1 MQRVAP
7 RKPRQAR
14 RLVIVLVLASL
25 VSITAQAVLKAQVNC
40 PCTTTSPFG
49 SCTEKR
55 VVYPDFFPGSVVVT
69 PPGGG
74 SPAFLY
80 VADLYSGFTY
90 RYEAERFDTAS
101 PLKFPSPR
109 GSNATTGLTFRQIG
123 ASITLFWA
131 IENSI
136 YSSGLDGGTVQNLG
150 AVQLEQLAAHLRTVT
165 GDAGI
170 QRGSLGGIT
179 NHGSRNNLWGVDIV
193 NDVYFEFRYNGEL
206 VREDGNPVFFFNP
219 KRNTIA
225 GGAYGNSITYAASG
239 GKEYFDIPVG
249 SLVDRRPSE
258 VHRVHAVP
266 GSSADS
272 PRTGDGTGILYSL
285 GQPLAAPKF
294 VSGIAFWPDSCGAGQ
309 SSEII
314 LDMDVFGGTTRI
326 VQVAADEPAV
336 ATIAGF
342 TCSKPEPNL
351 VALTWQKTLPYTSLK
366 ITRKQLDLV
375 GSVPATIFETTDFAN
390 DPQKFDDAGLL
401 DGNYEY
407 QASVTA
413 TAPLAPLTCV
423 VTVGLGS
430 LVAHRRFTG
439 GGSSTA
445 LPYAITIVKAE
456 RVMVADLN
464 TSDTEIFDLNLTPQG
479 TLDGPIVSGL
489 TTGLEY
495 NSDNDLLYWLENR
508 DGTHFL
514 HVTNL
519 SGQPAGGAV
528 LVDTP
533 TNLSPVVQLGDLTYD
548 TTRNYFLTM
557 DLLSASIYGVTPTGA
572 VVPEFNKQPV
582 PKQFVPPE
590 QTGFQSGG
598 VSVAAS
604 TAAVVTL
611 DILVGKLAGG
621 IVDQIAR
628 VEYNPALP
636 ATPGRELR
644 RLDLRSTTGA
654 SDFGGVAALE
664 TGNVK
669 FEYVVGMDT
678 RRIYKL
684 TIAPLPTGGVTYR
697 RGDVNNDT
705 VLNISDPS
713 ALLANLFKGGPAPT
727 CAAAAD
733 SDDSGTLDIADA
745 IYLFKYLFG
754 GGPAPPSPFLT
765 CGFDPGSPLECP
777 AAICVDA

>member
-1 MQRVAP
+1 MQP
-7 RKPRQAR
+7 R
-14 RLVIVLVLASL
+14 RLLVVLALASL
-25 VSITAQAVLKAQVNC
+25 VSATTQSVLKAQVNC

-90 RYEAERFDTAS
+90 RYEADRFDTAS

-109 GSNATTGLTFRQIG
+109 GSNATTGLTYRQTG
-123 ASITLFWA
+123 ALITLFWA
-131 IENSI
+131 IEDRIFST
-136 YSSGLDGGTVQNLG
+136 GLDGGNVQNLG
-150 AVQLEQLAAHLRTVT
+150 AVQLEPLAQHLRTVT
-165 GDAGI
+165 GDSGI
-170 QRGSLGGIT
+170 ERGSLGGIT
-179 NHGSRNNLWGVDIV
+179 NHGSRNTLWGVDIV
-193 NDVYFEFRYNGEL
+193 NDVYFELRDNGEL
-206 VREDGNPVFFFNP
+206 VLEDGNPVFFFNP
-219 KRNTIA
+219 KRNTLA

-266 GSSADS
+266 GLSPDS
-272 PRTGDGTGILYSL
+272 PRTGDGTGIIYSL

-314 LDMDVFGGTTRI
+314 LDMDVFGGTARI
-326 VQVAADEPAV
+326 VQVAADEPAA
-336 ATIAGF
+336 ATIADF
-342 TCSKPEPNL
+342 TCSKPEPRA

-366 ITRKQLDLV
+366 ITRQQIDLV

-390 DPQKFDDAGLL
+390 DPEKFDDAGLL
-401 DGNYEY
+401 DGTYEY
-407 QASVTA
+407 QATVTA
-413 TAPLAPLTCV
+413 TAPLAPVTCV

-430 LVAHRRFTG
+430 LLAHRRFTG

-464 TSDTEIFDLNLTPQG
+464 TSDTEIFDLNLMPQG
-479 TLDGPIVSGL
+479 TLDGPIIGGL
-489 TTGLEY
+489 TTGLAY

-508 DGTHFL
+508 DGSHFL
-514 HVTNL
+514 HVTDLNAQ
-519 SGQPAGGAV
+519 SVGGAV
-528 LVDTP
+528 RVDTP
-533 TNLSPVVQLGDLTYD
+533 TNLDTGVQLGDLTHD
-548 TTRNYFLTM
+548 ATRNYFLTM
-557 DLLSASIYGVTPTGA
+557 DLISASIYAITPAGA
-572 VVPEFNKQPV
+572 VPLQFKT
-582 PKQFVPPE
+582 KQFLPPE
-590 QTGFQSGG
+590 RTGFQSGG
-598 VSVAAS
+598 VAVAAS
-604 TAAVVTL
+604 SEAVVTL
-611 DILVGKLAGG
+611 DIPVGKLAGG

-636 ATPGRELR
+636 ETAGRELR

-654 SDFGGVAALE
+654 SDFGGIAALE
-664 TGNVK
+664 VGNTR
-669 FEYVVGMDT
+669 FEYLVGMDT

-684 TIAPLPTGGVTYR
+684 SLAPLPTGGITFR

-705 VLNISDPS
+705 TLNISDPS
-713 ALLANLFKGGPAPT
+713 ALLANLFKGGSAPT
-727 CAAAAD
+727 CPAAAD

-745 IYLFKYLFG
+745 IYLFLYLFG
-754 GGPAPPSPFLT
+754 GGPAPPPPFLT
-765 CGFDPGSPLECP
+765 CGFDAGSPLECP
-777 AAICVDA
+777 DATCVDA